1 MYYFVGF
8 NLGKNIT
15 GIEKAMINR
24 MELFNA
30 NNSKAMCIFY
40 HGIDLFQNILLA
52 LLK

>member
-1 MYYFVGF
+1 
-8 NLGKNIT
+8 
-15 GIEKAMINR
+15 MINR

-52 LLK
+52 LLKMTISICMITFKIQ

>member
-1 MYYFVGF
+1 
-8 NLGKNIT
+8 
-15 GIEKAMINR
+15 MINR

-52 LLK
+52 LLKKMTISICMITFKIQ